1 PKNIEELKDNTRK
14 YTRNIS
20 IAMLGHVF
28 QSFRKRLQFCAHFD
42 EQHFEN
48 I

>member
-1 PKNIEELKDNTRK
+1 
-14 YTRNIS
+14 TRNIS
-20 IAMLGHVF
+20 IAMLNNAF
-28 QSFRKRLQFCAHFD
+28 QSFRKRLQFYAHFD